1 MASKAATAA
10 WLFLAAL
17 YPVWALLSI
26 LGWFERP
33 QLGLSA
39 TPGPGGEMVITAV
52 HPGGLAWE
60 SGARSG
66 DILLEIEG
74 VEVDAVR
81 WSSGGDSGTEFRV
94 MRARD
99 GTLISESLQPER
111 LTGGLALVSVQLIG
125 LAFVLTSSFMFL
137 RSDRSPGV
145 LVGAVLLLTV
155 ATALASVPAAARS
168 QVWALNIERLIL
180 PWSTTLFFVF
190 FSVLHRTP
198 SERWS
203 ASQSLRL
210 GIVAS
215 AALLNILY
223 LVDVA
228 VLPEIHGL
236 MRRLGFLHLG
246 AGLLGGIGYLVSSYV
261 RTNSPVRR
269 EQLRIMVFGVS
280 AAVSPILV
288 LNILPAAIGLPPPVI
303 SQVTVLAFILVPL
316 SFGYAI
322 MRHQLMG
329 IRRLVHRGAAYGLI
343 TVGIFTLYTGLIA
356 VLGAA
361 AGPGLSEDLALQ
373 AFILVVL
380 FAALPFTSGVRRL
393 AFATVNRVLYQD
405 FNEHV
410 ELTRRVS
417 IDAARARSMDE
428 LASKVLG
435 AIMRDL
441 QLSFAAFLET
451 RDGKIAIAASV
462 GSVP

>member
-1 MASKAATAA
+1 MLTK
-10 WLFLAAL
+10 
-17 YPVWALLSI
+17 
-26 LGWFERP
+26 RP
-33 QLGLSA
+33 PS
-39 TPGPGGEMVITAV
+39 V
-52 HPGGLAWE
+52 
-60 SGARSG
+60 
-66 DILLEIEG
+66 
-74 VEVDAVR
+74 
-81 WSSGGDSGTEFRV
+81 DSG
-94 MRARD
+94 
-99 GTLISESLQPER
+99 
-111 LTGGLALVSVQLIG
+111 LVSVQLIG

-462 GSVP
+462 GSVPEGLLGHSR